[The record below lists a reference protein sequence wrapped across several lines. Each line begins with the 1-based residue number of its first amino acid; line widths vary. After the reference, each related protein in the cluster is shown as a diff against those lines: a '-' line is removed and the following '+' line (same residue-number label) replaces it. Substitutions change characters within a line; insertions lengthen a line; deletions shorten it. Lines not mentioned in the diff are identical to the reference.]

1 MHIVYLNCPALSNSV
16 AGTFSFPFSFPE
28 FESFTYGDPTAPKA
42 GLRRLQPGDLLVF
55 YCGLEGC
62 GFASKP
68 ALYLMGFFEVE
79 RAGRATDF
87 TKAELKR
94 LLSQLPRPPSAG
106 FRPAEGVGLS
116 WAVQTGGVSKRTG

>member
-16 AGTFSFPFSFPE
+16 AGTFSFPE
-28 FESFTYGDPTAPKA
+28 FELFTYGDSHPPKA

-79 RAGRATDF
+79 GQAGQPTSR
-87 TKAELKR
+87 R
-94 LLSQLPRPPSAG
+94 RN
-106 FRPAEGVGLS
+106 
-116 WAVQTGGVSKRTG
+116 